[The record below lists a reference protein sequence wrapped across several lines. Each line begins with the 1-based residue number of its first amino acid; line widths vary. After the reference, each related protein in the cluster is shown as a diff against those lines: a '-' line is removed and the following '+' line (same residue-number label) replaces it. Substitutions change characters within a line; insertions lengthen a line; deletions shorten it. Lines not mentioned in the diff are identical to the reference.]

1 MCWAQTQRLIS
12 TRAAAS
18 KQKRHEKA
26 PGAKQSGAPVEWG
39 CVRNHATPEPWLKSW
54 KYFMFIACLKKNS
67 QRKENQT
74 IENQLFCWRR
84 DEFLATALPLSLSVL
99 QAAD

>member
-1 MCWAQTQRLIS
+1 MCWAQTPRLIS

-39 CVRNHATPEPWLKSW
+39 CVRNHATPEPWLNSW
-54 KYFMFIACLKKNS
+54 KYFMFIACLKKLAA
-67 QRKENQT
+67 QREPDDRKS
-74 IENQLFCWRR
+74 IVLLRR